1 MPISSLFPSCTCG
14 KGICEICPPFFGPML
29 GESDG
34 EEEMPLG
41 TLGRHTCTDT
51 ATQKGGKRKDVA
63 FHTKRGKEKSFR
75 KGIRISRGKSVAQF
89 PVLEIPIKDQ
99 QLKQSPPPP
108 PPPLPPVSNFQL
120 VRSDEEISRRRK
132 IFSPDPFD
140 FTQSEKCLRKK
151 NSWGI
156 RRGAKK
162 YTSFFFPFLAGKL
175 E

>member
-1 MPISSLFPSCTCG
+1 
-14 KGICEICPPFFGPML
+14 ML

-63 FHTKRGKEKSFR
+63 FHTKGGKEKYFR

-108 PPPLPPVSNFQL
+108 PPPPPPLPPVSNFQL
-120 VRSDEEISRRRK
+120 VRSDEEISQRRK

-151 NSWGI
+151 KQLGNSERGQEI
-156 RRGAKK
+156 YFLFLPVSCGKTGVAKERR
-162 YTSFFFPFLAGKL
+162 SDLSQF
-175 E
+175 